1 MVCGTAL
8 ATLGSAMHVNVLWTT
23 IHRIGAY
30 VGFENGEGMWGI
42 ERIWGV
48 QTINPHVLYVA

>member
-1 MVCGTAL
+1 
-8 ATLGSAMHVNVLWTT
+8 MHVNVLWTT
-23 IHRIGAY
+23 IHPIGAY
-30 VGFENGEGMWGI
+30 VGFKNGEGMWGI